1 MKEERK
7 GKGKESREE
16 ARDEQREGRK
26 EGMGFKRMC
35 YDPILASS
43 KMIRFGV
50 TRAELRVARS
60 ETKSKSR
67 HQKDQIMPGSQ
78 TKVKGHMATTQRTE
92 GEPIPGTQSQILPTC
107 VEVGSFDVL

>member
-1 MKEERK
+1 MK

-16 ARDEQREGRK
+16 TRDEQREGRK

-60 ETKSKSR
+60 ETKSKGR

-78 TKVKGHMATTQRTE
+78 TKVKVRPHGHDSENRRGAHPWYTVTD
-92 GEPIPGTQSQILPTC
+92 SSNLY
-107 VEVGSFDVL
+107 